1 MSPTGRSDPGRGRTA
16 VAPAPGTQPEY
27 LWDFRMCKYNNDLN
41 YLELLAGKCRMGVT
55 FRIAEF
61 PKN

>member
-1 MSPTGRSDPGRGRTA
+1 
-16 VAPAPGTQPEY
+16 
-27 LWDFRMCKYNNDLN
+27 MCKYNNDLN

-55 FRIAEF
+55 FRKAEF